1 VDAVRIRTIKPDF
14 FLDERLAGL
23 SFAHRLL
30 FQGLWLIAD
39 RDGRLEDRPR
49 RIQASLFPYD
59 HKLDVSGM
67 LIELADGGF
76 IRRYR
81 VDDEDFID
89 IPGFPK
95 HQRPN
100 AREPQSV
107 IPPWTEDARDARART
122 CTHSTDADGEM
133 HAPIAARARIAGRE
147 GNGKGMGREGNGN
160 ARAVPALASPA
171 FDHFWA
177 MYPLKVGK
185 QEARRVW
192 HQELKPD
199 EPTAVAIGNALSWQ
213 RQQPRWLE
221 EAGKYI
227 PHPATYLR
235 KRRWEDEPP
244 MLPNVSSK
252 TAGNLAN
259 IAEWVHGNH

>member
-1 VDAVRIRTIKPDF
+1 MRIRTVKPDF
-14 FLDERLAGL
+14 FLDERLAVL
-23 SFAHRLL
+23 SCAHRLL

-39 RDGRLEDRPR
+39 REGRLEDRPR
-49 RIQASLFPYD
+49 RIQATIFPYD
-59 HKLDVSGM
+59 HKLDVPAM
-67 LIELADGGF
+67 LSELVEGGF
-76 IRRYR
+76 IRRYE
-81 VDDEDFID
+81 VDGETFID
-89 IPGFPK
+89 IPGFLK

-107 IPPWTEDARDARART
+107 IPPWTTDASDAHART
-122 CTHSTDADGEM
+122 CTHSTNADGGM
-133 HAPIAARARIAGRE
+133 HAPIAARARTAGRE
-147 GNGKGMGREGNGN
+147 GNGKGNRREGNGN

-171 FDHFWA
+171 FDHFWEL
-177 MYPLKVGK
+177 YPRKEGK
-185 QEARRVW
+185 QEARKVW
-192 HQELKPD
+192 FEELKPD
-199 EPTAVAIGNALSWQ
+199 QSTEIAISNALSWQ
-213 RQQPRWLE
+213 RRQPRWLE

-244 MLPNVSSK
+244 MLPNVSTK